1 MDQRDNG
8 TIENNGTDGKSLEKF
23 SPSFRNLSFLLLI
36 GCSLVFF
43 IVTVISPP
51 YLMDDVDSV
60 TAQIA
65 RNMIESGDWVT
76 PRLNGIA
83 YFEKPA
89 LRFWVV
95 AGSYLLFGI
104 HDWAARIPI
113 ALAAVALCWLLRG
126 MGIWAFSA
134 NSDNAGNAGNLAGMV
149 LATSVGLFL
158 FTRILIPDVI
168 LTLSTTLAMWSL
180 LRALDREERRAR
192 LWSALFALSMGL
204 GFMLKGLVAFVFPI
218 GTGLVYLLATRQFL
232 RRQTWQRIRP
242 VFAVLI
248 IILICLPWVTLA
260 ILRNPPYFDFNMKSE
275 GGHYRG
281 FFWFFFLNEHLFR
294 YLNLRYPRDYN
305 TVPRVWFWLLHLL
318 WLFPWSVWL
327 GSIARLNFKPVDRPG
342 RVSLFCLCWIGFTLI
357 FFSFSTTQEYYS
369 MPSYPAFA
377 LLIGAGMSTAESG
390 FKWPAR
396 VAGTLAILAAIAC
409 SVILWLTR
417 DIVASG
423 DIAGALREGV
433 STLSL
438 GQTGNLTL
446 KSFAWLRIPLAIALC
461 AFLVGAAGAW
471 WKAGRYAVKSL
482 SLMMIIFF
490 IAARMAMVTLNPY
503 FGSRLLA
510 ESLNTSPPGK
520 LIIDEQYY
528 YFSSVFFYAN
538 RRALLLNGRVMNL
551 EYGSYAPEAP
561 QVFISDRDLPALWAK
576 SERYY
581 LVASNSA
588 IPRLKALLGN
598 ENLYLIRTS
607 GGKFLMTN
615 QALAG
620 SRRLTEFELESNE
633 N

>member
-1 MDQRDNG
+1 MINDFL
-8 TIENNGTDGKSLEKF
+8 KSYIYT
-23 SPSFRNLSFLLLI
+23 SFRNLSFILLI
-36 GCSLVFF
+36 CCSLVFF
-43 IVTVISPP
+43 LVTVISPP

-76 PRLNGIA
+76 PRLNGVA

-95 AGSYLLFGI
+95 AVSYLLFGV

-113 ALAAVALCWLLRG
+113 ALAAVTLCWLLRG
-126 MGIWAFSA
+126 MGIWAFFP
-134 NSDNAGNAGNLAGMV
+134 NGDNTGNAGNLAGIVM
-149 LATSVGLFL
+149 ATSVGLFL

-168 LTLSTTLAMWSL
+168 LTLTTTLAMWSI
-180 LRALDREERRAR
+180 LRALEDKERHGR

-218 GTGLVYLLATRQFL
+218 GAGLVYLLVTRQFW
-232 RRQTWQRIRP
+232 RRQTWQRISP
-242 VFAVLI
+242 AFVTLI
-248 IILICLPWVTLA
+248 ILLICLPWVSLA
-260 ILRNPPYFDFNMKSE
+260 ILRNPPYFDFTMRSE
-275 GGHYRG
+275 GGDYRG

-327 GSIARLNFKPVDRPG
+327 GSLTRLNFKPVDRPG
-342 RVSLFCLCWIGFTLI
+342 RMRLFCLCWIGFTLL

-369 MPSYPAFA
+369 MPCYPAFA
-377 LLIGAGMSTAESG
+377 LLIGSVMDTAGSG

-396 VAGTLAILAAIAC
+396 IAGILAILAAFAC
-409 SVILWLTR
+409 AVILWLTR

-446 KSFAWLRIPLAIALC
+446 RSFAWLRIPLTIAFC
-461 AFLVGAAGAW
+461 GFLVGAAGAW
-471 WKAGRYAVKSL
+471 WNARRYAVTSL
-482 SLMMIIFF
+482 ALMMLTLF
-490 IAARMAMVTLNPY
+490 IAARMAMITLNPY
-503 FGSRLLA
+503 FSSWLLA
-510 ESLNTSPPGK
+510 ESLNSSPAGQ
-520 LIIDEQYY
+520 LIVDEQYY

-551 EYGSYAPEAP
+551 EYGSYAPDAP
-561 QVFISDRDLPALWAK
+561 LVFISDRDLPALWAK
-576 SERYY
+576 PERHY

-588 IPRLKALLGN
+588 IPRLKKLLGN
-598 ENLYLIRTS
+598 ENLHLLRTA
-607 GGKFLMTN
+607 GGKILMTN
-615 QALAG
+615 RALAG
-620 SRRLTEFELESNE
+620 SRKLPDPRDNSNE